1 MSETL
6 NSSSH
11 NKLPNVEKHEAKE
24 KLNNI
29 REKLNERAEKLSPSE
44 QKKDQLDARKEVE
57 KLAISGK
64 EVASSNSE
72 KKSSHKTVHR
82 SHKKL
87 TYKATMRR
95 VEANLPVYQRKF
107 SRVINND
114 KIDKVS
120 NIASKTIARPS
131 GILGAGVVAFTA
143 LVIVSFYAS
152 KYGWEVSNSTFI
164 VFLAIGWISGSLVEA
179 VYKFIK
185 K

>member
-64 EVASSNSE
+64 EVASSNSRE
-72 KKSSHKTVHR
+72 KIKS
-82 SHKKL
+82 
-87 TYKATMRR
+87 
-95 VEANLPVYQRKF
+95 Q
-107 SRVINND
+107 D
-114 KIDKVS
+114 
-120 NIASKTIARPS
+120 
-131 GILGAGVVAFTA
+131 
-143 LVIVSFYAS
+143 
-152 KYGWEVSNSTFI
+152 ST
-164 VFLAIGWISGSLVEA
+164 S
-179 VYKFIK
+179 
-185 K
+185 